1 MKRGKNDITEIQLK
15 ALEYRRAGLSYAN
28 IGKQLGISG
37 STAYGYVSRALE
49 ETRKLATDTAEE
61 VKQLELE
68 RLDKMLLGCIEGAYR
83 GNLKNI
89 ETVLRIQ
96 ERRAKYLGLDA
107 AGKIDLS
114 GSGVVVQFVPAS
126 EVDDADE
133 S

>member
-1 MKRGKNDITEIQLK
+1 MKKGKNDSVEVQLK
-15 ALEYRRAGLSYAN
+15 ALQYRRLGLSYAD
-28 IGKQLGISG
+28 IGKQLGISN
-37 STAYGYVSRALE
+37 STAYEYVSKALE
-49 ETRKLATDTAEE
+49 ETRKLASDTAEE

-68 RLDKMLLGCIEGAYR
+68 RLDKMLLGCIDGAYK

-107 AGKIDLS
+107 AGKVDLS
-114 GSGVVVQFVPAS
+114 GSGIVVQFVPAS
-126 EVDDADE
+126 EVDDGGE

>member
-1 MKRGKNDITEIQLK
+1 MGKLDNVETQLK
-15 ALEYRRAGLSYAN
+15 VLQYRRAGLSFQK
-28 IGKQLGISG
+28 IGQELGIAQ
-37 STAYGYVSRALE
+37 STAYRLFSLALK
-49 ETRKLATDTAEE
+49 ETRELATETAEE

-68 RLDKMLLGCIEGAYR
+68 RLDKMLLGCIDGAYR

-107 AGKIDLS
+107 AGKVDLS
-114 GSGVVVQFVPAS
+114 GSGVIVQFVPAT
-126 EVDDADE
+126 EVDDDSDE